1 MIRLLLLVLVLAAG
15 LVVGPQLAGQ
25 QGYVL
30 ISAAEQTLEMSV
42 TTLLVLI
49 GMLIAVLWV
58 LEWLLRKLL
67 SISSTATGWLSGR
80 KQRKARQQTQAG
92 LIKLR
97 EGEWKKAEKL
107 LAKARPHSDAPMHNL
122 LAAAEAAQQRQNLQA
137 RDQYLQQA
145 ADLNANSLALALT
158 RAQLHS
164 QSGQHEEALASL
176 RAIKRQHPRNPV
188 MLALLKD
195 TYIHLED
202 WSALLNLLPTLKKA
216 QLLDHEQFDAL
227 HERAELG
234 VMAHVA
240 SQQGTEGLLAHWN
253 QLPKAKRN
261 QPSLLAGL
269 VKHLAARN
277 ADSEA
282 YILLREALKKR
293 TDDRLIA
300 LIPTLNLPDNYP
312 AVVMLEELLTQDSRN
327 PVLHSALGQLLM
339 QSGKWQDARSHFE
352 KALEYRADVTD
363 YAYLADV
370 LDKLDQGKAASD
382 VSRTALKLA
391 LPEQPPAA

>member
-1 MIRLLLLVLVLAAG
+1 MIKLLLLVLALVAG
-15 LVVGPQLAGQ
+15 LLVGPELAGQ

-42 TTLLVLI
+42 TTLIILIIGLI
-49 GMLIAVLWV
+49 GVLWV
-58 LEWLLRKLL
+58 LEWVLRKLL
-67 SISSTATGWLSGR
+67 SLSSTASGWLSGR
-80 KQRKARQQTQAG
+80 KQRKARKQTQTG
-92 LIKLR
+92 LMKLR
-97 EGEWKKAEKL
+97 EGEWKQAEKL
-107 LAKARPHSDAPMHNL
+107 LAKARPFSDAPMHNL
-122 LAAAEAAQQRQNLQA
+122 LAAAEAAQQRQDLHA

-164 QSGQHEEALASL
+164 QSGQYEEALASL

-188 MLALLKD
+188 MLSLLKD
-195 TYIHLED
+195 TYIQLED

-216 QLLDHEQFDAL
+216 QLLDGTQLEAL
-227 HERAELG
+227 SERAELG
-234 VMAHVA
+234 VMAHIA
-240 SQQGTEGLLAHWN
+240 SQQGTEGLLTHWN
-253 QLPKAKRN
+253 RLSKTKRS
-261 QPSLLAGL
+261 QPALLVGL
-269 VKHLAARN
+269 VHHLVARN

-293 TDDRLIA
+293 PEDSLIA
-300 LIPTLNLPDNYP
+300 LLPSLKLPDIHL
-312 AVVMLEELLTQDSRN
+312 AVVMLEELLRYDSRN
-327 PVLHSALGQLLM
+327 PVTHSALGQLLM
-339 QSGKWQDARSHFE
+339 QQGKWQDARSHFE

-370 LDKLDQGKAASD
+370 LDKLNQGKAASD